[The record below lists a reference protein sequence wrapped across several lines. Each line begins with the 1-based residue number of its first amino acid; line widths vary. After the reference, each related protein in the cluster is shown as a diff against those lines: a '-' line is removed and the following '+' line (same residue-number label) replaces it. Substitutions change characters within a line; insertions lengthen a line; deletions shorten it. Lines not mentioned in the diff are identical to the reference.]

1 VQSKDCFGE
10 KLKKIIPLGGKQMSK
25 TRKILSLVL
34 ALAMIVST
42 FAVSAFA
49 AASYESEKDI
59 EAGKYNQTW
68 ALSEPVDNG
77 GNTYT
82 VDVNL
87 TTDYA
92 TGAIQFVLT
101 NTAAASVT
109 YDSIALGDAIP
120 ADYNAEISAVE
131 KVNDDGTSKVTV
143 MIIPTTYDVSSITAK
158 AINGVIAQFTYTL
171 VSGSATI
178 ALDNNPSSATNPA
191 GTLIAGRASDG
202 NLVTSDMI
210 TGQVVAI
217 TEGAESVTIGSSV
230 LPSDLAKMST
240 AEAGIIIDTSKTFG
254 GQYAGVVYGFTQTA
268 NNTFKNKNYIT
279 NNLEATNE
287 GDLSV
292 VTSDG
297 KTDAT
302 GNYGTGTVIT
312 VTGKDGGVKKY
323 VVVIFGDVDGN
334 GLIAVADA
342 ALIRKGMTDTV
353 AVPLN
358 SVKRLAANCALLTAA
373 VPMHNIQVNDTAPVR
388 NNIKG
393 IRIDQAALAA
403 RHESFKTYYK

>member
-1 VQSKDCFGE
+1 
-10 KLKKIIPLGGKQMSK
+10 MSK

-49 AASYESEKDI
+49 AASYESEEDVTAK
-59 EAGKYNQTW
+59 KYNQTW

-77 GNTYT
+77 DDTYT

-120 ADYNAEISAVE
+120 EDYNAEISAVE

-143 MIIPTTYDVSSITAK
+143 MIIPTTFEVSSIAAE
-158 AINGVIAQFTYTL
+158 AIDGVIAQVTYTL

-178 ALDNNPSSATNPA
+178 ALDNNPASATNPA

-217 TEGAESVTIGSSV
+217 TEGAESVAIGSSV
-230 LPSDLAKMST
+230 LPSDLALT
-240 AEAGIIIDTSKTFG
+240 AAGSAAGVVIDTTKTFG
-254 GQYAGVVYGFTQTA
+254 GVYAGVVYGFTQTA
-268 NNTFKNKNYIT
+268 NNTFKNTTYLA
-279 NNLEATNE
+279 NNLTATN
-287 GDLSV
+287 GGALSYKA
-292 VTSDG
+292 SDG
-297 KTDAT
+297 KTTAT
-302 GNYGTGTVIT
+302 GNYGTGSVVT
-312 VTGKDGGVKKY
+312 VTGLDGVSKEY
-323 VVVIFGDVDGN
+323 VVVIFGDLDGN
-334 GLIAVADA
+334 GLIAVADVTIMRTAISDATA
-342 ALIRKGMTDTV
+342 A
-353 AVPLN
+353 PQN

-373 VPMHNIQVNDTAPVR
+373 IPMHNIQANDITPVR
-388 NNIKG
+388 THIKG
-393 IRIDQAALAA
+393 TKLNQAALAA
-403 RHESFKTYYK
+403 RHASFTTYYK

>member
-1 VQSKDCFGE
+1 
-10 KLKKIIPLGGKQMSK
+10 MSK

-49 AASYESEKDI
+49 AASYESEDDVTAK
-59 EAGKYNQTW
+59 KYNQTW

-77 GNTYT
+77 DDTYT

-109 YDSIALGDAIP
+109 YKSIALGDAIP
-120 ADYNAEISAVE
+120 EDYNAQISAYE
-131 KVNDDGTSKVTV
+131 KVNTDGTSKVTV
-143 MIIPTTYDVSSITAK
+143 MIIPTTEDVSTISAV
-158 AINGVIAQFTYTL
+158 AIDGVIAKVTYTL

-210 TGQVVAI
+210 TGQNVEI
-217 TEGAESVTIGSSV
+217 TEGAESVVIGNAA
-230 LPSDLAKMST
+230 LPSDLALT
-240 AEAGIIIDTSKTFG
+240 AAGSAAGVVIDTNKTFG
-254 GQYAGVVYGFTQTA
+254 GAYAGVVYGFKQSA
-268 NNTFKNKNYIT
+268 NNTFT
-279 NNLEATNE
+279 NTTYLTTNLTATNE
-287 GDLSV
+287 GTLTFGRSIG
-292 VTSDG
+292 SSG
-297 KTDAT
+297 
-302 GNYGTGTVIT
+302 YGTGTEIT
-312 VTGKDGGVKKY
+312 VTGKDGGTKKY

-342 ALIRKGMTDTV
+342 TVIRKAMTDAT
-353 AVPLN
+353 AAPNN
-358 SVKRLAANCALLTAA
+358 SVKRLAANCALLAAA
-373 VPMHNIQVNDTAPVR
+373 VPMHNIQANDITPVR

-393 IRIDQAALAA
+393 TRIDQAALAA
-403 RHESFKTYYK
+403 KHATLNTYYQ

>member
-1 VQSKDCFGE
+1 
-10 KLKKIIPLGGKQMSK
+10 MSK

-49 AASYESEKDI
+49 AASYESEDDI
-59 EAGKYNQTW
+59 AAKKYNQTW

-120 ADYNAEISAVE
+120 ADYNAEISAFE

-143 MIIPTTYDVSSITAK
+143 MIIPTTYDVSSITAT
-158 AINGVIAQFTYTL
+158 AIDGVIAKVTYTL

-210 TGQVVAI
+210 TGQNVEI
-217 TEGAESVTIGSSV
+217 TEGAESVVIGNAA
-230 LPSDLAKMST
+230 LPSDLALTAAGST
-240 AEAGIIIDTSKTFG
+240 AGVVIDTKKTFG
-254 GQYAGVVYGFTQTA
+254 NAYDGAVYGFTQKA
-268 NNTFKNKNYIT
+268 NNTFKNTTYLTT
-279 NNLEATNE
+279 NLTATNE
-287 GDLSV
+287 GTLSI

-297 KTDAT
+297 KTTAT
-302 GNYGTGTVIT
+302 GNYGTGSVIT
-312 VTGKDGGVKKY
+312 VTGKDGSSKKY
-323 VVVIFGDVDGN
+323 VVIIFGDVDGN
-334 GLIAVADA
+334 GLINVTDVGVIRSAITNASA
-342 ALIRKGMTDTV
+342 AP
-353 AVPLN
+353 AN
-358 SVKRLAANCALLTAA
+358 SPARMAANCAIANAA
-373 VPMHNIQVNDTAPVR
+373 VPMHNVLANDIAPVR
-388 NNIKG
+388 ANIKG
-393 IRIDQAALAA
+393 TYIDADALAA
-403 RHESFKTYYK
+403 KHASFNNNYQ

>member
-1 VQSKDCFGE
+1 
-10 KLKKIIPLGGKQMSK
+10 MSK

-49 AASYESEKDI
+49 AAAYESEEDI
-59 EAGKYNQTW
+59 LAGKYNQTW
-68 ALSEPVDNG
+68 ALSGPADNG
-77 GNTYT
+77 DNTYT

-120 ADYNAEISAVE
+120 VAYNAQISAYE

-143 MIIPTTYDVSSITAK
+143 MIIPTTEDVSTISAVALDGIVAK
-158 AINGVIAQFTYTL
+158 VTYTL

-210 TGQVVAI
+210 TGQNVEI
-217 TEGAESVTIGSSV
+217 TEGAESVTIGNAA
-230 LPSDLAKMST
+230 LPSDLAKKAG
-240 AEAGIIIDTSKTFG
+240 AEAGIVIDTAHTFG
-254 GQYAGVVYGFTQTA
+254 SAYDGVVFGFTQSA
-268 NNTFKNKNYIT
+268 NNTFMNTNYLV

-287 GDLSV
+287 GTLTFSR
-292 VTSDG
+292 SIG
-297 KTDAT
+297 KT
-302 GNYGTGTVIT
+302 GYGTGTVIT
-312 VTGKDGGVKKY
+312 VTGKDGGTKTY

-334 GLIAVADA
+334 GLTNLNDTKAVQ
-342 ALIRKGMTDTV
+342 K
-353 AVPLN
+353 AVSVSGTYANN
-358 SVKRLAANCALLTAA
+358 SVQRMAANCQN
-373 VPMHNIQVNDTAPVR
+373 VPADAMMHTLNLNDTKAVQAHVAG
-388 NNIKG
+388 NKL
-393 IRIDQAALAA
+393 DQAALATNM
-403 RHESFKTYYK
+403 STLGGTYYK

>member
-1 VQSKDCFGE
+1 
-10 KLKKIIPLGGKQMSK
+10 MSK

-49 AASYESEKDI
+49 AASYESDEDI

-68 ALSEPVDNG
+68 ALSGPADNG
-77 GNTYT
+77 DNTYT

-120 ADYNAEISAVE
+120 ADYKAQISAFE

-143 MIIPTTYDVSSITAK
+143 MIIPTTEDVSTISAV
-158 AINGVIAQFTYTL
+158 ALDGVIAKVTYTL

-217 TEGAESVTIGSSV
+217 TEGAESVIIGSSA
-230 LPSDLAKMST
+230 LPSDLALT
-240 AEAGIIIDTSKTFG
+240 EAGSAAGVVIDTAKTFG
-254 GQYAGVVYGFTQTA
+254 GAYAGVVYGFKQSA
-268 NNTFKNKNYIT
+268 NNTFVNTTYLTT
-279 NNLEATNE
+279 NLTATNE
-287 GDLSV
+287 GTLSFDRSIG
-292 VTSDG
+292 TSG
-297 KTDAT
+297 
-302 GNYGTGTVIT
+302 YGTGTEIT
-312 VTGKDGGVKKY
+312 VTGKDGGTKKY

-342 ALIRKGMTDTV
+342 TVIRKAMTDAT
-353 AVPLN
+353 AAPNN
-358 SVKRLAANCALLTAA
+358 SVKRLAANCALLAA
-373 VPMHNIQVNDTAPVR
+373 AIPMHNIQANDITPVR

-393 IRIDQAALAA
+393 TRIDQAALAA
-403 RHESFKTYYK
+403 KHATLNTYYQ

>member
-1 VQSKDCFGE
+1 
-10 KLKKIIPLGGKQMSK
+10 MSK

-49 AASYESEKDI
+49 AASYESEEDI
-59 EAGKYNQTW
+59 AAGTYNQTW
-68 ALSEPVDNG
+68 ALSDPVDNG
-77 GNTYT
+77 DDTYT

-120 ADYNAEISAVE
+120 ADYNAQISAFE

-143 MIIPTTYDVSSITAK
+143 MIIPTTEDVSTITAV
-158 AINGVIAQFTYTL
+158 ALDGVVAKVTYTL

-217 TEGAESVTIGSSV
+217 TEGAESVVIGSSV
-230 LPSDLAKMST
+230 LPSDLAKTAS
-240 AEAGIIIDTSKTFG
+240 AEAGIVIDTTHTFG
-254 GQYAGVVYGFTQTA
+254 GAYAGVVFGFTQSA
-268 NNTFKNKNYIT
+268 NNTFMNTNYLN
-279 NNLEATNE
+279 NNLEATN
-287 GDLSV
+287 GGTLSY
-292 VTSDG
+292 SRSIG
-297 KTDAT
+297 KT
-302 GNYGTGTVIT
+302 GYGTGTVIT
-312 VTGKDGGVKKY
+312 VTGLDGGTKQY
-323 VVVIFGDVDGN
+323 VVVIFGDADGN
-334 GLIAVADA
+334 GLI
-342 ALIRKGMTDTV
+342 
-353 AVPLN
+353 N
-358 SVKRLAANCALLTAA
+358 
-373 VPMHNIQVNDTAPVR
+373 VNDTTAVQTAVNVASTYA
-388 NNIKG
+388 NNSVQRMASNCQNVAADAMMHVLNVNDTTVVKQHVNG
-393 IRIDQAALAA
+393 TKIDQAALATNM
-403 RHESFKTYYK
+403 STLGGTYYK

>member
-1 VQSKDCFGE
+1 
-10 KLKKIIPLGGKQMSK
+10 MSK

-77 GNTYT
+77 DDTYT

-109 YDSIALGDAIP
+109 YKSIALGDAIP
-120 ADYNAEISAVE
+120 VAYNAQISAYE

-143 MIIPTTYDVSSITAK
+143 MIIPTTEDVSTISAVALDGIVAK
-158 AINGVIAQFTYTL
+158 VTYTL

-210 TGQVVAI
+210 TGQNVEI
-217 TEGAESVTIGSSV
+217 TEGAESVVIGNAA
-230 LPSDLAKMST
+230 LPSDLAKKAG
-240 AEAGIIIDTSKTFG
+240 AEAGIVIDTAHTFG
-254 GQYAGVVYGFTQTA
+254 SAYDGVVFGFTQSA
-268 NNTFKNKNYIT
+268 ANTFMNTNYLN
-279 NNLEATNE
+279 NNLEATN
-287 GDLSV
+287 GGTLSY
-292 VTSDG
+292 SRSIG
-297 KTDAT
+297 KT
-302 GNYGTGTVIT
+302 GYGTGTVIT
-312 VTGKDGGVKKY
+312 VTGLDGGVKKY
-323 VVVIFGDVDGN
+323 VVVIFADVDCN
-334 GLIAVADA
+334 GLTNTNDVSAVAK
-342 ALIRKGMTDTV
+342 IVNKETTCEN
-353 AVPLN
+353 N
-358 SVKRLAANCALLTAA
+358 SVQRMAANCQNVAADAMMHTLNTNDVAA
-373 VPMHNIQVNDTAPVR
+373 VAKHVNGTKV
-388 NNIKG
+388 
-393 IRIDQAALAA
+393 DQAALATNM
-403 RHESFKTYYK
+403 STLGGTYYK

>member
-1 VQSKDCFGE
+1 
-10 KLKKIIPLGGKQMSK
+10 MSK

-49 AASYESEKDI
+49 AASYESEDDI
-59 EAGKYNQTW
+59 AAKKYNQTW

-120 ADYNAEISAVE
+120 ADYNAEISAFE

-143 MIIPTTYDVSSITAK
+143 MIIPTTYDVSEIAAE
-158 AINGVIAQFTYTL
+158 AIDGVIAQVTYTL

-217 TEGAESVTIGSSV
+217 TADAESVIIGNSV
-230 LPSDLAKMST
+230 LPSDLAKKAT
-240 AEAGIIIDTSKTFG
+240 AEAGIIIDKGHTFG
-254 GQYAGVVYGFTQTA
+254 GAYDGVVFGFTQAA
-268 NNTFKNKNYIT
+268 NNTFMNTNYLN
-279 NNLEATNE
+279 NNLEATN
-287 GDLSV
+287 GGALSF
-292 VTSDG
+292 SRSIG
-297 KTDAT
+297 KS
-302 GNYGTGTVIT
+302 GYGTGTVIT
-312 VTGKDGGVKKY
+312 VTGLDGGVKKY

-334 GLIAVADA
+334 GL
-342 ALIRKGMTDTV
+342 TNTNDTKEIKKV
-353 AVPLN
+353 ISDKTYLANN
-358 SVKRLAANCALLTAA
+358 SVQRMAANCQNVVAAAMMHTVNINDSKELKKHIGGTKLDQSALGSRMTQ
-373 VPMHNIQVNDTAPVR
+373 NT
-388 NNIKG
+388 
-393 IRIDQAALAA
+393 
-403 RHESFKTYYK
+403 SYYL

>member
-1 VQSKDCFGE
+1 
-10 KLKKIIPLGGKQMSK
+10 MSK

-34 ALAMIVST
+34 ALVMIVST

-49 AASYESEKDI
+49 AASYESEEDVTAK
-59 EAGKYNQTW
+59 KYNQTW
-68 ALSEPVDNG
+68 ALSGPADNG
-77 GNTYT
+77 DNTYT

-120 ADYNAEISAVE
+120 ADYNAQISAFE

-143 MIIPTTYDVSSITAK
+143 MIIPTTEDVSTISAVALDGIVAK
-158 AINGVIAQFTYTL
+158 VTYTL

-202 NLVTSDMI
+202 NLVTSTMV
-210 TGQVVAI
+210 TGQNVAI
-217 TEGAESVTIGSSV
+217 TEGAESVTIGNAA
-230 LPSDLAKMST
+230 LPSDLAKKST
-240 AEAGIIIDTSKTFG
+240 AEAGIIIDKGHTFSG
-254 GQYAGVVYGFTQTA
+254 AYDGVVFGFTRKA
-268 NNTFKNKNYIT
+268 NNTFMSTTYLT
-279 NNLEATNE
+279 TNLEATNE
-287 GDLSV
+287 GTLTFSR
-292 VTSDG
+292 SIG
-297 KTDAT
+297 A
-302 GNYGTGTVIT
+302 GGYGTGTVIT

-334 GLIAVADA
+334 GLINPNDTAAVKTA
-342 ALIRKGMTDTV
+342 ASV
-353 AVPLN
+353 ATTYANN
-358 SVKRLAANCALLTAA
+358 SVQRMAANCQNVAA
-373 VPMHNIQVNDTAPVR
+373 AAMMHTINPNDTKVVKEH
-388 NNIKG
+388 NSG
-393 IRIDQAALAA
+393 TYIDQAALASRIA
-403 RHESFKTYYK
+403 GLTGTQYK

>member
-1 VQSKDCFGE
+1 
-10 KLKKIIPLGGKQMSK
+10 MSK

-34 ALAMIVST
+34 ALVMIVST

-49 AASYESEKDI
+49 AASYESDEDI

-68 ALSEPVDNG
+68 ALSGPADNG
-77 GNTYT
+77 DNTYT

-120 ADYNAEISAVE
+120 VAYNAQISAYE

-143 MIIPTTYDVSSITAK
+143 MIIPTTEDVSTISAVALDGIVAK
-158 AINGVIAQFTYTL
+158 VTYTL

-217 TEGAESVTIGSSV
+217 TEGAESVVIGNAA
-230 LPSDLAKMST
+230 LPSDLAKKAG
-240 AEAGIIIDTSKTFG
+240 AEAGIVIDTAHTFG
-254 GQYAGVVYGFTQTA
+254 SAYDGVVFGFTQSA
-268 NNTFKNKNYIT
+268 NNTFMNTNYLV

-287 GDLSV
+287 GTLTFSR
-292 VTSDG
+292 SIG
-297 KTDAT
+297 KT
-302 GNYGTGTVIT
+302 GYGTGTVIT
-312 VTGKDGGVKKY
+312 VTGKDGGTKTY

-334 GLIAVADA
+334 GLINVNDTTAVQKAVNVA
-342 ALIRKGMTDTV
+342 STYANNTV
-353 AVPLN
+353 Q
-358 SVKRLAANCALLTAA
+358 RMAANCQNVAA
-373 VPMHNIQVNDTAPVR
+373 AAMMHVLNVNDTTAVKQHV
-388 NNIKG
+388 NGTKL
-393 IRIDQAALAA
+393 DQAALASKMA
-403 RHESFKTYYK
+403 SLTGTYYK

>member
-1 VQSKDCFGE
+1 
-10 KLKKIIPLGGKQMSK
+10 MSK

-49 AASYESEKDI
+49 AASYESEDDI
-59 EAGKYNQTW
+59 AAKKYNQTW

-120 ADYNAEISAVE
+120 ADYNAEISAFE

-143 MIIPTTYDVSSITAK
+143 MIIPTTYDVSEIAAE
-158 AINGVIAQFTYTL
+158 AIDGVIAQVTYTL

-210 TGQVVAI
+210 TGQNVAI
-217 TEGAESVTIGSSV
+217 TEGAESVTIGNAA
-230 LPSDLAKMST
+230 LPSDLAKKST
-240 AEAGIIIDTSKTFG
+240 AEAGIVIDTTHTFG
-254 GQYAGVVYGFTQTA
+254 GQYAGVVFGFTQA
-268 NNTFKNKNYIT
+268 AANTFQKSTAYIT
-279 NNLEATNE
+279 DNLEATN
-287 GDLSV
+287 GGTLTFSR
-292 VTSDG
+292 SIG
-297 KTDAT
+297 KS
-302 GNYGTGTVIT
+302 GWGTGTVIT

-323 VVVIFGDVDGN
+323 VVVIFGDVDCN
-334 GLIAVADA
+334 GLTNANDTKVVKKGDA
-342 ALIRKGMTDTV
+342 NFV
-353 AVPLN
+353 SN
-358 SVKRLAANCALLTAA
+358 SVERMAANCQNVAA
-373 VPMHNIQVNDTAPVR
+373 AAMMHTVNANDTRALKQHVG
-388 NNIKG
+388 NKVKL
-393 IRIDQAALAA
+393 DQGALASRIA
-403 RHESFKTYYK
+403 GLTGTQYK

>member
-1 VQSKDCFGE
+1 
-10 KLKKIIPLGGKQMSK
+10 MSK

-120 ADYNAEISAVE
+120 ADYNAQISAFE

-143 MIIPTTYDVSSITAK
+143 MIIPTTEDVSTISAV
-158 AINGVIAQFTYTL
+158 AIDGVIAKVTYTL

-210 TGQVVAI
+210 TGQNVEI
-217 TEGAESVTIGSSV
+217 TEGAESVVIGNAA
-230 LPSDLAKMST
+230 LPSDLAKKST
-240 AEAGIIIDTSKTFG
+240 AEAGIVIDTTHTFG
-254 GQYAGVVYGFTQTA
+254 GQYAGVVFGFTMVA
-268 NNTFKNKNYIT
+268 PSTFMTTTYIT

-287 GDLSV
+287 GTLTFSR
-292 VTSDG
+292 SIG
-297 KTDAT
+297 AS
-302 GNYGTGTVIT
+302 GYGTGTVIT
-312 VTGKDGGVKKY
+312 VTGKDGGTKQY

-334 GLIAVADA
+334 GLINPNDTKAVKKA
-342 ALIRKGMTDTV
+342 ASV
-353 AVPLN
+353 ASTYANN
-358 SVKRLAANCALLTAA
+358 SVQRMAANCQNVAA
-373 VPMHNIQVNDTAPVR
+373 AAMMHTINPNDTKVVKQH
-388 NNIKG
+388 NSG
-393 IRIDQAALAA
+393 TYIDQAALASRIA
-403 RHESFKTYYK
+403 GLTGTQYK

>member
-1 VQSKDCFGE
+1 
-10 KLKKIIPLGGKQMSK
+10 MSK

-49 AASYESEKDI
+49 AASYESEEDVTAK
-59 EAGKYNQTW
+59 KYNQTW

-120 ADYNAEISAVE
+120 ADYNAEISAFE

-143 MIIPTTYDVSSITAK
+143 MIIPTTYDVSEIAAE
-158 AINGVIAQFTYTL
+158 AIDGVIAQVTYTL

-217 TEGAESVTIGSSV
+217 TEGAESVVIGNAA
-230 LPSDLAKMST
+230 LPSDLAKKAT
-240 AEAGIIIDTSKTFG
+240 AEAGIIIDTTHKFG
-254 GQYAGVVYGFTQTA
+254 DQYAGVVFGFTRKA
-268 NNTFKNKNYIT
+268 NNTFMNTNYLT
-279 NNLEATNE
+279 TNLEATNE
-287 GDLSV
+287 GTLTFSR
-292 VTSDG
+292 SIG
-297 KTDAT
+297 AS
-302 GNYGTGTVIT
+302 GYGTGTVIT
-312 VTGKDGGVKKY
+312 VTGKDGGTKQY

-334 GLIAVADA
+334 GLINPNDTKAVKTA
-342 ALIRKGMTDTV
+342 ASV
-353 AVPLN
+353 ASTYANN
-358 SVKRLAANCALLTAA
+358 SVQRMAANCQNVAA
-373 VPMHNIQVNDTAPVR
+373 AAMMHTINPNDTKVVKQH
-388 NNIKG
+388 NSG
-393 IRIDQAALAA
+393 TYIDQAALASRIA
-403 RHESFKTYYK
+403 GLTGTQYK

>member
-1 VQSKDCFGE
+1 
-10 KLKKIIPLGGKQMSK
+10 MSK

-34 ALAMIVST
+34 ALVMIVST

-49 AASYESEKDI
+49 AASYESDEDI

-68 ALSEPVDNG
+68 ALSGPADNG
-77 GNTYT
+77 DNTYT

-109 YDSIALGDAIP
+109 YYDIALGDAIP
-120 ADYNAEISAVE
+120 AAYKAQISAFE

-143 MIIPTTYDVSSITAK
+143 MIIPTTENVSTISAV
-158 AINGVIAQFTYTL
+158 ALDGVIAQVTYTL

-210 TGQVVAI
+210 TGQNVEVTA
-217 TEGAESVTIGSSV
+217 GAESVIIGNAA
-230 LPSDLAKMST
+230 LPSDLAKKST
-240 AEAGIIIDTSKTFG
+240 AEAGIIIDKTHTFNSAYDG
-254 GQYAGVVYGFTQTA
+254 AYDGVVFGFTQAA
-268 NNTFKNKNYIT
+268 NNTFMSTTYLT

-287 GDLSV
+287 GTLTFSR
-292 VTSDG
+292 SIG
-297 KTDAT
+297 AT
-302 GNYGTGTVIT
+302 GYGTGTVIT
-312 VTGKDGGVKKY
+312 VTGKDGGTKQY
-323 VVVIFGDVDGN
+323 VVVIFGDADGN
-334 GLIAVADA
+334 GLINLNDTKAVKKAVSVAGTYADNSIQRMAANCQNVVADA
-342 ALIRKGMTDTV
+342 MMHT
-353 AVPLN
+353 LN
-358 SVKRLAANCALLTAA
+358 L
-373 VPMHNIQVNDTAPVR
+373 NDTKAV
-388 NNIKG
+388 KAHVSG
-393 IRIDQAALAA
+393 TKLDQAALATNM
-403 RHESFKTYYK
+403 STLGGTYYK

>member
-1 VQSKDCFGE
+1 
-10 KLKKIIPLGGKQMSK
+10 MSK

-49 AASYESEKDI
+49 AASYESEEDVTAK
-59 EAGKYNQTW
+59 KYNQTW

-77 GNTYT
+77 DDTYT

-120 ADYNAEISAVE
+120 ADYNAEISAFE

-143 MIIPTTYDVSSITAK
+143 MIIPTTYDVSSITAE
-158 AINGVIAQFTYTL
+158 AIDGVIAQVTYTL

-210 TGQVVAI
+210 TGQNVAI
-217 TEGAESVTIGSSV
+217 TEGAESVVIGNAA
-230 LPSDLAKMST
+230 LPSDLALTAAGST
-240 AEAGIIIDTSKTFG
+240 AGVVIDTKKTFG
-254 GQYAGVVYGFTQTA
+254 NAYDGAVYGFTQKA
-268 NNTFKNKNYIT
+268 NNTFKNTTYLTT
-279 NNLEATNE
+279 NLTATNE
-287 GDLSV
+287 GTLSI

-297 KTDAT
+297 KTTAT
-302 GNYGTGTVIT
+302 GNYGTGSVIT
-312 VTGKDGGVKKY
+312 VTGKDGSSKKY
-323 VVVIFGDVDGN
+323 VVIIFGDVDGN
-334 GLIAVADA
+334 GLINVTDVGVIRSAITNASA
-342 ALIRKGMTDTV
+342 AP
-353 AVPLN
+353 AN
-358 SVKRLAANCALLTAA
+358 SPARMAANCAIANAA
-373 VPMHNIQVNDTAPVR
+373 VPMHNVLANDIAPVR
-388 NNIKG
+388 ANIKG
-393 IRIDQAALAA
+393 TYIDADALAA
-403 RHESFKTYYK
+403 KHASFNNNYQ

>member
-1 VQSKDCFGE
+1 
-10 KLKKIIPLGGKQMSK
+10 MSK

-49 AASYESEKDI
+49 AASYESEEDVTAK
-59 EAGKYNQTW
+59 KYNQTW

-77 GNTYT
+77 DDTYT

-120 ADYNAEISAVE
+120 ADYNAEISAFE

-143 MIIPTTYDVSSITAK
+143 MIIPTTYDVSSITAE
-158 AINGVIAQFTYTL
+158 AIDGVIAQVTYTL

-217 TEGAESVTIGSSV
+217 TEGAESVVIGNAA
-230 LPSDLAKMST
+230 LPSDLAKKAT
-240 AEAGIIIDTSKTFG
+240 AEAGIIIDTAHTFG
-254 GQYAGVVYGFTQTA
+254 GQYAGVVFGFTQKA
-268 NNTFKNKNYIT
+268 ANTFMNTTYLT
-279 NNLEATNE
+279 TNLEATN
-287 GDLSV
+287 GGTLTFSR
-292 VTSDG
+292 SIG
-297 KTDAT
+297 KT
-302 GNYGTGTVIT
+302 GYGTGTVIT
-312 VTGKDGGVKKY
+312 VTGLDGATKQY
-323 VVVIFGDVDGN
+323 VVVIFGDADGN
-334 GLIAVADA
+334 GLTNTNDV
-342 ALIRKGMTDTV
+342 TTV
-353 AVPLN
+353 SKIVNKTSTCDNN
-358 SVKRLAANCALLTAA
+358 SVQRMASNCQNVNNATMMHTLNTNDVTA
-373 VPMHNIQVNDTAPVR
+373 VSKHVNGTKV
-388 NNIKG
+388 
-393 IRIDQAALAA
+393 DQAALASRMSTNA
-403 RHESFKTYYK
+403 TFYK

>member
-1 VQSKDCFGE
+1 
-10 KLKKIIPLGGKQMSK
+10 MSK

-49 AASYESEKDI
+49 AASYESEEDVTAK
-59 EAGKYNQTW
+59 KYNQTW

-77 GNTYT
+77 DDTYT

-120 ADYNAEISAVE
+120 ADYNAEISAFE

-143 MIIPTTYDVSSITAK
+143 MIIPTTYDVSSITAE
-158 AINGVIAQFTYTL
+158 AIDGVIAQVTYTL

-210 TGQVVAI
+210 TGQNVAI
-217 TEGAESVTIGSSV
+217 TAGAESVTIGNAA
-230 LPSDLAKMST
+230 LPSDLAKKST
-240 AEAGIIIDTSKTFG
+240 AEAGIIIDKGHKFG
-254 GQYAGVVYGFTQTA
+254 GAYDGVVFGFTRKA
-268 NNTFKNKNYIT
+268 NNTFMSTAYLT
-279 NNLEATNE
+279 TNLEATNE
-287 GDLSV
+287 GTLTFSR
-292 VTSDG
+292 SIG
-297 KTDAT
+297 AS
-302 GNYGTGTVIT
+302 GYGTGTVIT
-312 VTGKDGGVKKY
+312 VTGKDGGTKQY

-334 GLIAVADA
+334 GLINPNDTKAVKKA
-342 ALIRKGMTDTV
+342 ASV
-353 AVPLN
+353 ASTYANN
-358 SVKRLAANCALLTAA
+358 SVQRMAANCQNVAA
-373 VPMHNIQVNDTAPVR
+373 AAMMHTINPNDTKVVKQH
-388 NNIKG
+388 NSG
-393 IRIDQAALAA
+393 TYIDQAALASRIA
-403 RHESFKTYYK
+403 GLTGTQYK

>member
-1 VQSKDCFGE
+1 
-10 KLKKIIPLGGKQMSK
+10 MSK

-49 AASYESEKDI
+49 AASYESEDDI
-59 EAGKYNQTW
+59 AAKKYNQTW

-109 YDSIALGDAIP
+109 YDSIALGDAIHEE
-120 ADYNAEISAVE
+120 YNAEISAVE

-158 AINGVIAQFTYTL
+158 AIDGVIAQVTYTL

-217 TEGAESVTIGSSV
+217 TEGQESVIIGNAA
-230 LPSDLAKMST
+230 LPSDLAKKAT
-240 AEAGIIIDTSKTFG
+240 AEAGIIIDTTHKFG
-254 GQYAGVVYGFTQTA
+254 DQYAGVVFGFTQKA
-268 NNTFKNKNYIT
+268 ANTFMNTTYLT
-279 NNLEATNE
+279 TNLEATN
-287 GDLSV
+287 GGTLTFSR
-292 VTSDG
+292 SIG
-297 KTDAT
+297 KT
-302 GNYGTGTVIT
+302 GYGTGTVIT
-312 VTGKDGGVKKY
+312 VTGLDGATKQY
-323 VVVIFGDVDGN
+323 VVVIFADVDGN
-334 GLIAVADA
+334 GLTNLNDTKAVQAGVNVSGTLA
-342 ALIRKGMTDTV
+342 N
-353 AVPLN
+353 N
-358 SVKRLAANCALLTAA
+358 SVQRMAANCQNVPAA
-373 VPMHNIQVNDTAPVR
+373 AMMHTLNINDTKAVQAHV
-388 NNIKG
+388 NGTKV
-393 IRIDQAALAA
+393 DQAALASRMSTNA
-403 RHESFKTYYK
+403 TYYK

>member
-1 VQSKDCFGE
+1 
-10 KLKKIIPLGGKQMSK
+10 MSK

-49 AASYESEKDI
+49 AASYESEEDVTAK
-59 EAGKYNQTW
+59 KYNQTW

-77 GNTYT
+77 DDTYT

-143 MIIPTTYDVSSITAK
+143 MIIPTTYDVSSITAE
-158 AINGVIAQFTYTL
+158 AIDGVIAQVTYTL

-230 LPSDLAKMST
+230 LPSDLAKKASLPANAT
-240 AEAGIIIDTSKTFG
+240 NIIIDTKKTFG
-254 GQYAGVVYGFTQTA
+254 GEYDGVVYGYTGKSFM
-268 NNTFKNKNYIT
+268 NTTYLT
-279 NNLEATNE
+279 NSLEATN
-287 GDLSV
+287 GGSLSF
-292 VTSDG
+292 SRSIG
-297 KTDAT
+297 KT
-302 GNYGTGTVIT
+302 GYGTGTVIT
-312 VTGKDGGVKKY
+312 VTGLDGATKQY
-323 VVVIFGDVDGN
+323 VVVIFGDCDGN
-334 GLIAVADA
+334 GLVNTADVTAVKAATKDLATYPNNSVRRMACNVAVTAVATM
-342 ALIRKGMTDTV
+342 LHTV
-353 AVPLN
+353 NTADVTAVKSIAGTGSIN
-358 SVKRLAANCALLTAA
+358 MATHVTNFSTKCTTQYA
-373 VPMHNIQVNDTAPVR
+373 
-388 NNIKG
+388 
-393 IRIDQAALAA
+393 
-403 RHESFKTYYK
+403 

>member
-1 VQSKDCFGE
+1 
-10 KLKKIIPLGGKQMSK
+10 MSK

-49 AASYESEKDI
+49 AASYESDEDI

-68 ALSEPVDNG
+68 ALSGPADNG
-77 GNTYT
+77 DNTYT

-109 YDSIALGDAIP
+109 YKSIALGDAIP
-120 ADYNAEISAVE
+120 ADYNAQISAYE

-143 MIIPTTYDVSSITAK
+143 MIIPTTEDVSTISAVALDGIVAK
-158 AINGVIAQFTYTL
+158 VTYTL

-217 TEGAESVTIGSSV
+217 TAGAESVTIGSSA
-230 LPSDLAKMST
+230 LPSDLALTEAGST
-240 AEAGIIIDTSKTFG
+240 AGVVIDTNKTFG
-254 GQYAGVVYGFTQTA
+254 GAYAGVVYGFKQSA
-268 NNTFKNKNYIT
+268 NNTFVNTTYLTT
-279 NNLEATNE
+279 NLTATNE
-287 GDLSV
+287 GTLSFDRSIG
-292 VTSDG
+292 TSG
-297 KTDAT
+297 
-302 GNYGTGTVIT
+302 YGTGTEIT
-312 VTGKDGGVKKY
+312 VTGKDGGTKTY

-342 ALIRKGMTDTV
+342 TVIRKAMTDAT
-353 AVPLN
+353 AAPNN
-358 SVKRLAANCALLTAA
+358 SVKRLAANCALLAA
-373 VPMHNIQVNDTAPVR
+373 AIPMHNIQANDITPVR

-393 IRIDQAALAA
+393 TRIDQAALAA
-403 RHESFKTYYK
+403 KHATLNTYYQ

>member
-1 VQSKDCFGE
+1 
-10 KLKKIIPLGGKQMSK
+10 MSK

-49 AASYESEKDI
+49 AAAYESEEDI
-59 EAGKYNQTW
+59 LAGKYNQTW
-68 ALSEPVDNG
+68 ALSGPADNG
-77 GNTYT
+77 DNTYT

-120 ADYNAEISAVE
+120 ADYKAQISAFE

-143 MIIPTTYDVSSITAK
+143 MIIPTTENVSTISAVALDGIVAK
-158 AINGVIAQFTYTL
+158 VTYTL

-178 ALDNNPSSATNPA
+178 ALDNNPSSAANPA

-210 TGQVVAI
+210 TGQNVEVTA
-217 TEGAESVTIGSSV
+217 GAESVIIGNAA
-230 LPSDLAKMST
+230 LPSDLAKKST
-240 AEAGIIIDTSKTFG
+240 AEAGIVIDTVHTFG
-254 GQYAGVVYGFTQTA
+254 SAYDGVVFGFTQAA
-268 NNTFKNKNYIT
+268 NNTFMNTNYLV

-287 GDLSV
+287 GTLTFSR
-292 VTSDG
+292 SIG
-297 KTDAT
+297 KT
-302 GNYGTGTVIT
+302 GYGTGTVIT
-312 VTGKDGGVKKY
+312 VTGKDGGTKTY

-334 GLIAVADA
+334 GLINVNDTTAVQKAVNVA
-342 ALIRKGMTDTV
+342 STYANNTV
-353 AVPLN
+353 Q
-358 SVKRLAANCALLTAA
+358 RMAANCQNVAA
-373 VPMHNIQVNDTAPVR
+373 AAMMHVLNVNDTTAVKQHV
-388 NNIKG
+388 NGTKL
-393 IRIDQAALAA
+393 DQAALASKMA
-403 RHESFKTYYK
+403 SLTGTYYK

>member
-1 VQSKDCFGE
+1 
-10 KLKKIIPLGGKQMSK
+10 MSK

-34 ALAMIVST
+34 ALVMIVST

-49 AASYESEKDI
+49 AAAYESEEDI
-59 EAGKYNQTW
+59 LAGKYNQTW
-68 ALSEPVDNG
+68 ALSGPADNG
-77 GNTYT
+77 DNTYT

-120 ADYNAEISAVE
+120 ADYKAQISAYE

-143 MIIPTTYDVSSITAK
+143 MIIPTTEDVSTISAVALDGIVAK
-158 AINGVIAQFTYTL
+158 VTYTL

-210 TGQVVAI
+210 TGQNVEVTA
-217 TEGAESVTIGSSV
+217 GAESVIIGNAA
-230 LPSDLAKMST
+230 LPSDLAKKAG
-240 AEAGIIIDTSKTFG
+240 AEAGIVIDTVHTFG
-254 GQYAGVVYGFTQTA
+254 SAYDGVVFGFTQAA
-268 NNTFKNKNYIT
+268 NNTFMNTNYLI

-287 GDLSV
+287 GTLTFSR
-292 VTSDG
+292 SIG
-297 KTDAT
+297 KT
-302 GNYGTGTVIT
+302 GYGTGTVIT
-312 VTGKDGGVKKY
+312 VTGKDGGTKTY

-334 GLIAVADA
+334 GLINVNDTTAVQKAVNVA
-342 ALIRKGMTDTV
+342 STYANNTV
-353 AVPLN
+353 Q
-358 SVKRLAANCALLTAA
+358 RMAANCQNVAA
-373 VPMHNIQVNDTAPVR
+373 AAMMHVLNVNDTTAVKQHV
-388 NNIKG
+388 NGTKL
-393 IRIDQAALAA
+393 DQAALASKMA
-403 RHESFKTYYK
+403 SLTGTYYK

>member
-1 VQSKDCFGE
+1 
-10 KLKKIIPLGGKQMSK
+10 MSK

-120 ADYNAEISAVE
+120 ADYNAQISAFE
-131 KVNDDGTSKVTV
+131 KVNTDGTSKVTV
-143 MIIPTTYDVSSITAK
+143 MIIPTTENVSTISAVALDGIVAK
-158 AINGVIAQFTYTL
+158 VTYTL

-210 TGQVVAI
+210 TGQNVEI
-217 TEGAESVTIGSSV
+217 TEGAESVVIGNAA
-230 LPSDLAKMST
+230 LPSDLALTAAGST
-240 AEAGIIIDTSKTFG
+240 AGVVIDTKKTFG
-254 GQYAGVVYGFTQTA
+254 NAYDGAVYGFTQKA
-268 NNTFKNKNYIT
+268 NNTFKNTTYLTT
-279 NNLEATNE
+279 NLTATNE
-287 GDLSV
+287 GTLSI

-297 KTDAT
+297 KTTAT
-302 GNYGTGTVIT
+302 GNYGTGSVIT
-312 VTGKDGGVKKY
+312 VTGKDGSSKKY
-323 VVVIFGDVDGN
+323 VVIIFGDVDGN
-334 GLIAVADA
+334 GLINVTDVGVIRSAITNASA
-342 ALIRKGMTDTV
+342 AP
-353 AVPLN
+353 AN
-358 SVKRLAANCALLTAA
+358 SPARMAANCAIANAA
-373 VPMHNIQVNDTAPVR
+373 VPMHNVLANDIAPVR
-388 NNIKG
+388 ANIKG
-393 IRIDQAALAA
+393 TYIDADALAA
-403 RHESFKTYYK
+403 KHASFNNNYQ

>member
-1 VQSKDCFGE
+1 
-10 KLKKIIPLGGKQMSK
+10 MSK

-49 AASYESEKDI
+49 AASYESEEDVTAK
-59 EAGKYNQTW
+59 KYNQTW

-77 GNTYT
+77 DDTYT

-109 YDSIALGDAIP
+109 YKSIALGDAIP

-143 MIIPTTYDVSSITAK
+143 MIIPTTYDVSEIAAE
-158 AINGVIAQFTYTL
+158 AIDGVIAQVTYTL

-210 TGQVVAI
+210 TGQIVAI
-217 TEGAESVTIGSSV
+217 TEGQESVTIGSSV
-230 LPSDLAKMST
+230 LPSDLALT
-240 AEAGIIIDTSKTFG
+240 AAGSAAGVVIDTNKTFG
-254 GQYAGVVYGFTQTA
+254 GAYAGVVYGFTQAAT
-268 NNTFKNKNYIT
+268 NTFKNTTYLTT
-279 NNLEATNE
+279 NLTATNE
-287 GDLSV
+287 GTLSI

-297 KTDAT
+297 KTVVT

-312 VTGKDGGVKKY
+312 VTGKDGGTKNY

-334 GLIAVADA
+334 GLINVTDVGVIRGAITDA
-342 ALIRKGMTDTV
+342 TKAP
-353 AVPLN
+353 AN
-358 SVKRLAANCALLTAA
+358 SITRMAANCAIANVA
-373 VPMHNIQVNDTAPVR
+373 VPMHNILVNDIAPVR
-388 NNIKG
+388 SNILGTK
-393 IRIDQAALAA
+393 INQATLAA
-403 RHESFKTYYK
+403 KHASFNTNYQ

>member
-1 VQSKDCFGE
+1 
-10 KLKKIIPLGGKQMSK
+10 MSK

-49 AASYESEKDI
+49 AASYESEEDVTAK
-59 EAGKYNQTW
+59 KYNQTW

-77 GNTYT
+77 DNTYT

-120 ADYNAEISAVE
+120 EDYNAEIAAFE

-143 MIIPTTYDVSSITAK
+143 MIIPTTYDVSTITAE
-158 AINGVIAQFTYTL
+158 AIDGVIAQVTYTL

-178 ALDNNPSSATNPA
+178 AIDNNPVSATNPA

-217 TEGAESVTIGSSV
+217 TEGAESVTIGSSA
-230 LPSDLAKMST
+230 LPSDLAKKASLPANAT
-240 AEAGIIIDTSKTFG
+240 NIVIDTKKTFG
-254 GQYAGVVYGFTQTA
+254 GQYDGVVYGYTGKSFM
-268 NNTFKNKNYIT
+268 NTTYLT
-279 NNLEATNE
+279 NSLEATNE
-287 GDLSV
+287 GTLTFSR
-292 VTSDG
+292 SIG
-297 KTDAT
+297 KT
-302 GNYGTGTVIT
+302 GYGTGTVIT
-312 VTGKDGGVKKY
+312 VTGKDGGVKTY
-323 VVVIFGDVDGN
+323 VVVIFGDCDGN
-334 GLIAVADA
+334 GLVNTADVTAVKAATKDLATYPNNSVRRMACNVAVTAVATM
-342 ALIRKGMTDTV
+342 LHTV
-353 AVPLN
+353 NTADVTAVKSIAGTGSIN
-358 SVKRLAANCALLTAA
+358 MATHVTNFSTKCTTQYA
-373 VPMHNIQVNDTAPVR
+373 
-388 NNIKG
+388 
-393 IRIDQAALAA
+393 
-403 RHESFKTYYK
+403 

>member
-1 VQSKDCFGE
+1 
-10 KLKKIIPLGGKQMSK
+10 MSK

-34 ALAMIVST
+34 ALVMIVST

-49 AASYESEKDI
+49 AASYESEEDVTAK
-59 EAGKYNQTW
+59 KYNQTW

-77 GNTYT
+77 DDTYT

-120 ADYNAEISAVE
+120 AAYNAQISAFE

-143 MIIPTTYDVSSITAK
+143 MIIPTTEDVSTISAVALDGIVAK
-158 AINGVIAQFTYTL
+158 VTYTL

-210 TGQVVAI
+210 TGQNVEI
-217 TEGAESVTIGSSV
+217 TEGAESVVIGNAA
-230 LPSDLAKMST
+230 LPSDLAKKST
-240 AEAGIIIDTSKTFG
+240 AEAGIVIDTTKTFG
-254 GQYAGVVYGFTQTA
+254 GQYAGVVYGFTQVA
-268 NNTFKNKNYIT
+268 NNTFKNANYIN
-279 NNLEATNE
+279 NNLEATND
-287 GDLSV
+287 GSLTV
-292 VTSDG
+292 ATSDG
-297 KTDAT
+297 RA

-312 VTGKDGGVKKY
+312 VTGKDGGVKNY
-323 VVVIFGDVDGN
+323 VVVIFGDLDGN
-334 GLIAVADA
+334 GLIAAADITIVRTAITDATA
-342 ALIRKGMTDTV
+342 A
-353 AVPLN
+353 PQN
-358 SVKRLAANCALLTAA
+358 SVKRLAANCALLAA
-373 VPMHNIQVNDTAPVR
+373 ANPMHLIQANDITP
-388 NNIKG
+388 
-393 IRIDQAALAA
+393 IRTQLSGTKMDQAALAA
-403 RHESFKTYYK
+403 KHASFTTFYK

>member
-1 VQSKDCFGE
+1 
-10 KLKKIIPLGGKQMSK
+10 MSK

-77 GNTYT
+77 DDTYT

-120 ADYNAEISAVE
+120 EDYNAEISAVE

-143 MIIPTTYDVSSITAK
+143 MIIPTTYDVSSIAATA
-158 AINGVIAQFTYTL
+158 IDGVIAQVTYTH

-210 TGQVVAI
+210 TGQIVAI
-217 TEGAESVTIGSSV
+217 TEGAESVTIGNSV
-230 LPSDLAKMST
+230 LPSDLAKKAT
-240 AEAGIIIDTSKTFG
+240 AEAGIIIDTAKTFG

-268 NNTFKNKNYIT
+268 NNTFQNTNYLK

-287 GDLSV
+287 GTLTFSR
-292 VTSDG
+292 SIG
-297 KTDAT
+297 KT
-302 GNYGTGTVIT
+302 GYGTGTVIT
-312 VTGKDGGVKKY
+312 VTGKDGGTKQY

-334 GLIAVADA
+334 GLIAAPDVTEM
-342 ALIRKGMTDTV
+342 RKGMGTSPDLE
-353 AVPLN
+353 AMPNN
-358 SVKRLAANCALLTAA
+358 SVKRLAANCANLSAA
-373 VPMHNIQVNDTAPVR
+373 APMHNLQGNDVTPIR
-388 NNIKG
+388 TQIKG
-393 IRIDQAALAA
+393 TRINQAALATTHT
-403 RHESFKTYYK
+403 RFTTYYK

>member
-1 VQSKDCFGE
+1 
-10 KLKKIIPLGGKQMSK
+10 MSK

-34 ALAMIVST
+34 ALVMIVST

-49 AASYESEKDI
+49 AAAYESEEDI
-59 EAGKYNQTW
+59 LAGKYNQTW
-68 ALSEPVDNG
+68 ALSGPADNG
-77 GNTYT
+77 DNTYT

-120 ADYNAEISAVE
+120 ADYKAQISAFE

-143 MIIPTTYDVSSITAK
+143 MIIPTTENVSTISAVALDGIVAK
-158 AINGVIAQFTYTL
+158 VTYTL

-210 TGQVVAI
+210 TGQNVEI
-217 TEGAESVTIGSSV
+217 TEGAESVVIGNAA
-230 LPSDLAKMST
+230 LPSDLALTEAGST
-240 AEAGIIIDTSKTFG
+240 AGVVIDTAKTFG
-254 GQYAGVVYGFTQTA
+254 GAYAGVVYGFKQSA
-268 NNTFKNKNYIT
+268 NNTFVNTTYLTT
-279 NNLEATNE
+279 NLTATNE
-287 GDLSV
+287 GTLSFDRSIG
-292 VTSDG
+292 TSG
-297 KTDAT
+297 
-302 GNYGTGTVIT
+302 YGTGTEIT
-312 VTGKDGGVKKY
+312 VTGKDGGTKKY

-342 ALIRKGMTDTV
+342 TVIRKAMTDAT
-353 AVPLN
+353 AAPNN
-358 SVKRLAANCALLTAA
+358 SVKRLAANCALLAA
-373 VPMHNIQVNDTAPVR
+373 AIPMHNIQANDITPVR

-393 IRIDQAALAA
+393 ARIDQAALAA
-403 RHESFKTYYK
+403 KHATLNTYYQ